1 MEANVERIMPV
12 AYSALTDRTASA
24 PSSTA
29 AIMTPNNE
37 QLVASKVRCWAAVMM
52 AHWSAWE
59 ITRTAPAAMEKTK
72 AKAAV
77 RHVEGRV
84 RSFVHSALRIL
95 LMVMACTGRAGAVW

>member
-1 MEANVERIMPV
+1 
-12 AYSALTDRTASA
+12 
-24 PSSTA
+24 
-29 AIMTPNNE
+29 
-37 QLVASKVRCWAAVMM
+37 
-52 AHWSAWE
+52 
-59 ITRTAPAAMEKTK
+59 MEKTK